1 MMLFLLLL
9 SSTLPARNIYVNNS
23 NGNDTND
30 GDSEKTALLT
40 IARAQTLLNAGD
52 TIHLCNTGTVY
63 REVFGFSKLVGKP
76 DAYVTVD
83 GHGATVSGSDKIIDA
98 EWVMVNPGLYK
109 NNTIYDK
116 FKFNKEIIWRFFFVF
131 DGRMNRMGTCMKGKS
146 IPLKTPGALQDKE
159 WTFVTAEKAFYIKID
174 PAKKLA
180 DYNIEIP
187 VRSNGVSIH
196 NAADYLIVKN
206 LTATHVYNDG
216 YGLSGDGKNILLENI
231 QSVDCGDDG
240 KGNATHPLY

>member
-1 MMLFLLLL
+1 MKFCSFLMLFFLLLL

-131 DGRMNRMGTCMKGKS
+131 DGKRHFTDLIFSRLS
-146 IPLKTPGALQDKE
+146 
-159 WTFVTAEKAFYIKID
+159 
-174 PAKKLA
+174 A
-180 DYNIEIP
+180 DTSPRE
-187 VRSNGVSIH
+187 RFEGREFS
-196 NAADYLIVKN
+196 
-206 LTATHVYNDG
+206 
-216 YGLSGDGKNILLENI
+216 
-231 QSVDCGDDG
+231 
-240 KGNATHPLY
+240 